1 MKIKKNTQCFVEE
14 SLLNL
19 QFPIENRLG
28 AALVIWLSL
37 FTNLYIF
44 EMLRKTRYCS
54 KFLNV
59 SLQRQKPLSES
70 CGLK

>member
-14 SLLNL
+14 PLLNL

-59 SLQRQKPLSES
+59 SLQRQKPLSE
-70 CGLK
+70 